1 MCHLKGLLGAFRRS
15 AALASVAALSLSD
28 GVSAG
33 GEKYAN
39 EGAALFA
46 AIRDNLVKEKLCA
59 SHPDCL
65 AKLDAYGAYGDRV
78 NLQLYGVSEPAIVG
92 SVVSF
97 VARNG
102 ITVTDGVAI
111 RVTFYKQRREALGN
125 SLSARKTTIELDV
138 LK

>member
-1 MCHLKGLLGAFRRS
+1 MFHYKRLLSALRRS
-15 AALASVAALSLSD
+15 AALASVTAFSFSS

-33 GEKYAN
+33 GERYAN
-39 EGAALFA
+39 EGAALFS
-46 AIRDNLVKEKLCA
+46 AIRDNLVEEKLCV

-78 NLQLYGVSEPAIVG
+78 NLQFYGVLEPAIVG

-102 ITVTDGVAI
+102 IAVTGGVAI
-111 RVTFYKQRREALGN
+111 RVTF
-125 SLSARKTTIELDV
+125 
-138 LK
+138 